1 MHLGPSEQRA
11 STGTIVRLVHASGC
25 IVWLISKA
33 SSRAAAL
40 VVLAATPA
48 AAIRPRKAWLFA
60 FHTAVAL
67 GGGTSGVE
75 VLFWRCETRTQ
86 YLTPAC
92 VCTAAALL
100 LLEVH
105 GGAWRCMGPCICS
118 RPVPASAC
126 QTPCLPDLTSSTHLA
141 GRLAAAC

>member
-92 VCTAAALL
+92 VRLRSSSIVTTR
-100 LLEVH
+100 
-105 GGAWRCMGPCICS
+105 GAWRCMEVHGT
-118 RPVPASAC
+118 VHLLQASA
-126 QTPCLPDLTSSTHLA
+126 S
-141 GRLAAAC
+141 

>member
-25 IVWLISKA
+25 IVWLIISKA

-86 YLTPAC
+86 YLMPAC
-92 VCTAAALL
+92 VCAAAALL

-105 GGAWRCMGPCICS
+105 GGAWDR
-118 RPVPASAC
+118 ASAPGQCQLVHARHPAC
-126 QTPCLPDLTSSTHLA
+126 QT
-141 GRLAAAC
+141 